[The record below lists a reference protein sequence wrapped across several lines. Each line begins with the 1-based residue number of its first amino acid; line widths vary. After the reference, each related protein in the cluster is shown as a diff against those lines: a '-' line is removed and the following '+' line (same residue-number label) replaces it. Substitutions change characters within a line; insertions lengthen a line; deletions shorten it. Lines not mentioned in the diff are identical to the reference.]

1 MIDETA
7 LVVFSGGQDS
17 TTCLFWAKR
26 EFKQVC
32 ALSFRYGQKH
42 EREVELARRIAEGAG
57 VSFTAM
63 ELPFIGTLGHNLTD
77 IHVLTLL
84 CPGAIFFSL
93 AWRPFGLVSG
103 VYATSSRGYHRR
115 TTVAIRI
122 VVTRLSSR

>member
-63 ELPFIGTLGHNLTD
+63 ELSSRTTATQSIRL
-77 IHVLTLL
+77 
-84 CPGAIFFSL
+84 SL
-93 AWRPFGLVSG
+93 SG